1 MLMYDETT
9 VQSRLETS
17 RVRGAIVAASV
28 LLVLAITVSSS
39 AGVLERLLA
48 PTGPGRIGYAPT
60 ERSMACVLSGALA
73 RAARRLAGVGE
84 REAFAIANPWRSVRP
99 SVLTSEGCDACGSG
113 HLGVRLGWMLTNLP
127 PPASA

>member
-1 MLMYDETT
+1 
-9 VQSRLETS
+9 
-17 RVRGAIVAASV
+17 VAASV

-73 RAARRLAGVGE
+73 RAARRLAGVAE
-84 REAFAIANPWRSVRP
+84 REATAVSNPWRSVRP
-99 SVLTSEGCDACGSG
+99 AVVASDRCGVCGAG
-113 HLGVRLGWMLTNLP
+113 HLGVRLGWLLTNLP
-127 PPASA
+127 PPARA